1 MQFDENEYDWIN
13 KGNINQYKFSQFGKQ
28 LYDEERYKEFIDIY
42 EQFSDI
48 EFNKFCKHWYTWSLY
63 KSMKEDV
70 DNDIATDEI
79 ILEKIIANCDQYP
92 TIKEHYTPFVLSIR
106 YFVKKIK
113 NSNSINYYEKIHYWL
128 TKLNPDILSEN
139 EMELMSKEGKDY
151 TNVSSKEFYYT
162 MLIKT
167 LVKLEKFEICISV
180 SEIALGS
187 ISKWNY
193 KNDLWIKSRQLY
205 SKCMISIEFD
215 KDIKAYLDFVTK
227 ENKWFLYHKISTIY
241 FSNAKFPESIIYASK
256 GFVLG
261 TKKDR
266 DMMVN
271 LIYDLGL
278 LLIDQSE
285 EVAIK
290 LIQLCYQIRLKNG
303 WNIKDALKY
312 YVKLYDISSSSKVD
326 FEKLQESVI
335 YFTDMSEGKIKMFN
349 ESFGFIRAI
358 DQKDYYFKVNKKL
371 FSSLSLRKKV
381 FFDVVYNE
389 KKGKNEASN
398 LHFVKEN

>member
-13 KGNINQYKFSQFGKQ
+13 NGNISQYRFSQFGKQ
-28 LYDEERYKEFIDIY
+28 LYEEERYNEFIDIY
-42 EQFSDI
+42 EQFSDV
-48 EFNKFCKHWYTWSLY
+48 EFNKFCKHWYTWCLY
-63 KSMKEDV
+63 KAMRLDV
-70 DNDIATDEI
+70 TNDIATDEI
-79 ILEKIIANCDQYP
+79 ILEKIIANCDQSP
-92 TIKEHYTPFVLSIR
+92 TTKEYFTPYVLSVR
-106 YFVKKIK
+106 YLVKKIK
-113 NSNSINYYEKIHYWL
+113 SSNNINYEKIHYWL
-128 TKLNPDILSEN
+128 TKLNPDILSED
-139 EMELMSKEGKDY
+139 EKEFKSKEGKDY

-162 MLIKT
+162 MLIKA
-167 LVKLEKFEICISV
+167 LVKLEKFEVCIVISDL
-180 SEIALGS
+180 ALES

-205 SKCMISIEFD
+205 SKCMTSTNFD
-215 KDIKAYLDFVTK
+215 KDIKVYLDFVTK

-241 FSNAKFPESIIYASK
+241 FSNAKFQESIIYASK

-261 TKKDR
+261 TKRDQ

-278 LLIDQSE
+278 LLVNKSE

-303 WNIKDALKY
+303 WNIRDALKY
-312 YVKLYDISSSSKVD
+312 YVKLYDISSSSKID

-335 YFTDMSEGKIKMFN
+335 CFTDMSEGKIKMFN
-349 ESFGFIRAI
+349 ERFGFIRAN